1 MHNRYPLVRND
12 IDDYAGI
19 LYAAEI
25 LGRIEELQ
33 NGEIILDDLD
43 HYDMAV
49 PPQLKISE
57 LIDRFQSNKQE
68 LALVIEDEKVQ
79 GLVTLTDA
87 VEVIIGSAEDPIDKE
102 KGQPDNH

>member
-1 MHNRYPLVRND
+1 
-12 IDDYAGI
+12 
-19 LYAAEI
+19 
-25 LGRIEELQ
+25 
-33 NGEIILDDLD
+33 
-43 HYDMAV
+43 MAV

-68 LALVIEDEKVQ
+68 LALVIEDDKVR

-87 VEVIIGSAEDPIDKE
+87 VEVIIGSAEDPIDEE